1 MRAKPRPAGSFR
13 WEQSPRGR
21 FSRFAIFAFAALAL
35 AGCES
40 SQAKSARLAK
50 ASKGATKET
59 GITVTRANPDVD
71 VVASSVV
78 HDQYGAAAVV
88 ELRTK
93 RTQADL
99 PVALEVAKYRNDL
112 PGLEHWL
119 THVPLVQA
127 GERSF
132 WVDDQILQPGAID
145 VKVGMPKGRA
155 PATLP
160 KLVPTDLVLEPDPS
174 GAFTRGTLRNDS
186 AIEQHK
192 LMVYAVAE
200 RHGKVVAAGRAGVE
214 RLKAHD
220 KATFKVFWIGDPKGA
235 KVHVF
240 APPTVLEEGKG

>member
-1 MRAKPRPAGSFR
+1 MKLVLL
-13 WEQSPRGR
+13 
-21 FSRFAIFAFAALAL
+21 AFAALAL

-50 ASKGATKET
+50 AAKGATKET
-59 GITVTRANPDVD
+59 GVTVTRANPDVE
-71 VVASSVV
+71 VVASAVV

-88 ELRTK
+88 ELKSK

-99 PVALEVAKYRNDL
+99 PVAIKVAKYSNSL

-119 THVPLVQA
+119 THTPLVQA

-132 WVDDQILQPGAID
+132 WVDDQIQEPGKID
-145 VKVGMPKGRA
+145 VKVGMPKATA
-155 PATLP
+155 PRKLP
-160 KLVPTDLVLEPDPS
+160 KLVPADLVLEPDAS

-186 AIEQHK
+186 AIEQLK

-200 RHGKVVAAGRAGVE
+200 RGGKVVAAGRAGIE
-214 RLKAHD
+214 RLKAHGS
-220 KATFKVFWIGDPKGA
+220 ATFKVFWIGDPKGA
-235 KVHVF
+235 KVQVF

>member
-1 MRAKPRPAGSFR
+1 LRLVLLAL
-13 WEQSPRGR
+13 
-21 FSRFAIFAFAALAL
+21 AALAL

-50 ASKGATKET
+50 DAKGATKET
-59 GITVTRANPDVD
+59 GVTVAKANPDVE

-88 ELRTK
+88 ELRSK

-99 PVALEVAKYRNDL
+99 PVALKVAEYGNDL

-127 GERSF
+127 GKRSF
-132 WVDDQILQPGAID
+132 WVDDQIRDPGAID
-145 VKVGMPKGRA
+145 VKVGLPKGEA
-155 PATLP
+155 PKALP
-160 KLVPTDLVLEPDPS
+160 KLVASDLVLEPDPS

-200 RHGKVVAAGRAGVE
+200 RRGKVVAAGRAGIE
-214 RLKAHD
+214 RLKAHGS
-220 KATFKVFWIGDPKGA
+220 ATFKVFWIGDPKGA
-235 KVHVF
+235 KVQVF

>member
-1 MRAKPRPAGSFR
+1 VKLVLLAL
-13 WEQSPRGR
+13 
-21 FSRFAIFAFAALAL
+21 AALAL

-50 ASKGATKET
+50 AAKGATKET
-59 GITVTRANPDVD
+59 GVTVTRANPDVE

-78 HDQYGAAAVV
+78 HDRYGAAAVV
-88 ELRTK
+88 ELRSK

-99 PVALEVAKYRNDL
+99 PVALEVAEYRNDL

-127 GERSF
+127 GRRSF
-132 WVDDQILQPGAID
+132 WVDDQIRDPGAID
-145 VKVGMPKGRA
+145 VKVGMPKGEA
-155 PATLP
+155 SGALP

-174 GAFTRGTLRNDS
+174 GAFTRGTLRNTS
-186 AIEQHK
+186 AIEQQK

-235 KVHVF
+235 KVSVF
-240 APPTVLEEGKG
+240 APPTVFEEGKG

>member
-1 MRAKPRPAGSFR
+1 MFV
-13 WEQSPRGR
+13 
-21 FSRFAIFAFAALAL
+21 FAALAL
-35 AGCES
+35 TGCES

-50 ASKGATKET
+50 AAKGATKEQ
-59 GITVTRANPDVD
+59 GITVGRANPDID
-71 VVASSVV
+71 VVDTSVV

-88 ELRTK
+88 ELRSK

-99 PVALEVAKYRNDL
+99 PVALAVAKYRNDL

-132 WVDDQILQPGAID
+132 WVDDQIPEAGAID
-145 VKVGMPKGRA
+145 VRVGMPQRTA
-155 PATLP
+155 PSRLP
-160 KLVPTDLVLEPDPS
+160 KLVPTDLVLEPDSS

-200 RHGKVVAAGRAGVE
+200 RRGRVVAAGRAGVE
-214 RLKAHD
+214 RLKAHGSV
-220 KATFKVFWIGDPKGA
+220 TFRVFWIGDPKGA